1 MYNAF
6 FQLKQAPFS
15 IAPDPNYLF
24 MSERHREAL
33 AHLLYGVS
41 SGGGFVL
48 LTGEI
53 GAGKTTVCRCF
64 LEQVPERCKVAYIF
78 NPKLSVEEL
87 LHTICDEFG
96 IAVENSHSIKDHV
109 DALNAYLLAT
119 HAQGQNNVLIIDEAQ
134 NLAPPVLE
142 QLRLLTNLETRERK
156 LLQIILI
163 GQPELRT
170 MLAKPELEQLAQRV
184 IARYHLGPLSASETG
199 RYIAHRLGVAGLPH
213 STLFG
218 KRLLPLI
225 QRLTGGVPRRINLLC
240 DRALLGAYAR
250 SKQVV
255 ERKVIIQA
263 AREVFGEQDPRQSAR
278 PWLWPGVIALLCL
291 TLLGYWWHGQAR
303 NVLWAKGSAAAVV
316 GSAPSAASKELRAAS
331 SASAAGNTGTSG
343 LSTASG
349 TPVASGM
356 PVVSRMPVASGMQVA
371 PASILATASATGV
384 ATPDKQGTSDEANSG
399 AVQRGEQANAAFAA
413 LARLWGKTLA
423 GPDPCQNAPKKN
435 LRCFS
440 GTGGWD
446 EIRELRRPALLA
458 LNDAK
463 RGPYYALLLGLDANS
478 ARLQIDGEIRTVA
491 LADLKP
497 QFNGEFTTLWSMPR
511 RFRDEVLHGDRG
523 SDVDWIAS
531 QLASLNHSAKPREN
545 AAFEQEL
552 DKQVRQFQS
561 ARKLKVDGLVG
572 PKTYMHLNQATGVN
586 EPRLQDNLATATQT
600 DGKAD
605 RK

>member
-33 AHLLYGVS
+33 AHLLYGVG

-96 IAVENSHSIKDHV
+96 IAVANTHSIKDHV

-163 GQPELRT
+163 GQPELRS
-170 MLAKPELEQLAQRV
+170 MLARPELEQLAQRV

-218 KRLLPLI
+218 PRLLPLI

-250 SKQVV
+250 SKHQV
-255 ERKVIIQA
+255 ERKVIVQA
-263 AREVFGEQDPRQSAR
+263 AREVFGEQDQRQAAR

-291 TLLGYWWHGQAR
+291 AVLGYGWHGLAR
-303 NVLWAKGSAAAVV
+303 NVLWSKGSAVTM
-316 GSAPSAASKELRAAS
+316 AASV
-331 SASAAGNTGTSG
+331 
-343 LSTASG
+343 
-349 TPVASGM
+349 PVASGAGAQAGT
-356 PVVSRMPVASGMQVA
+356 VARARPDAAIQ
-371 PASILATASATGV
+371 PASSA
-384 ATPDKQGTSDEANSG
+384 ALQGAGDESNSV

-435 LRCFS
+435 LRCYS
-440 GTGGWD
+440 GSGGWD

-458 LNDAK
+458 LNDAS
-463 RGPYYALLLGLDANS
+463 RGAYYALLLGLDADT
-478 ARLQIDGEIRTVA
+478 ARLQIDGDIRTVA

-497 QFNGEFTTLWSMPR
+497 HFNGEFITLWSMPR

-523 SDVDWIAS
+523 SDVDWIGS
-531 QLASLNHSAKPREN
+531 QLASLNHSTRPREN

-572 PKTYMHLNQATGVN
+572 PRTYMHLNQATGVN
-586 EPRLQDNLATATQT
+586 EPRLQDNLATATH
-600 DGKAD
+600 AD
-605 RK
+605 SK